1 MKTRAS
7 LVQRNQPS
15 PTQQKPPSEL
25 QLFVK
30 RARKILVD
38 PILARFEQFSSPE
51 PSSSEEE
58 ADPEELRRQQV
69 RGTVEGVFIRRD
81 VDDET
86 VEIDLGD
93 DLALDVCE
101 EKMNGDGD
109 LPSKSSPS
117 TPVTHSRV
125 GNRIRRPTIKK
136 AHLNGSG
143 RKERTKRSKPSSMVV
158 PLGHPAAPQS
168 PPEDSTLSENPPGD
182 LKSKR
187 KTKGPKP
194 KPETYKQSWSVS
206 EQNLLEQLLEEIP
219 DGEKFRRVFTFP
231 LYPLSS
237 VIADPF
243 SFFSHTDGRRYHAL
257 WVASGRLAR

>member
-15 PTQQKPPSEL
+15 PTQQKPLSEL

-58 ADPEELRRQQV
+58 ADPEEVRRQQV

-101 EKMNGDGD
+101 EKMNGD

-136 AHLNGSG
+136 AHLNGTG
-143 RKERTKRSKPSSMVV
+143 RKERTKRSKPSSMVI

-168 PPEDSTLSENPPGD
+168 PPEDSILSENPPGD

-219 DGEKFRRVFTFP
+219 DGEKFRLVFTLS
-231 LYPLSS
+231 LYPL
-237 VIADPF
+237 I
-243 SFFSHTDGRRYHAL
+243 RNC
-257 WVASGRLAR
+257 